1 MLLNVV
7 FVFRKIVDNSISPKE
22 LVKLSPEEL
31 ASQELARWR
40 EKENQHQLEM
50 IKKTELELMTL
61 GNTYIMKSHKG
72 EQVCD
77 RIFFSDIFGIRSNC
91 TIVHGT
97 CTFAFFTN

>member
-1 MLLNVV
+1 MKITKFLYLK
-7 FVFRKIVDNSISPKE
+7 FKKKIFCRKIVDNSISPKE

-50 IKKTELELMTL
+50 IKKTELELMTK

-72 EQVCD
+72 EQVSVS
-77 RIFFSDIFGIRSNC
+77 ITNC
-91 TIVHGT
+91 INMLNDVTQRR
-97 CTFAFFTN
+97 N